1 MTMEETRKSVKKK
14 PSEPTATT
22 QSGNGASTDKPAADS
37 AVAQPQIS
45 VTAIVALVF
54 SAFGIL
60 LVPGI
65 LGLIL
70 ATVAM
75 WQINKSD
82 GRLVGRELAVS
93 ALVLS
98 SVLLIYH
105 LIFLGAITAAAA
117 AVNTLTEAMNGFLE
131 SIGKWFN

>member
-1 MTMEETRKSVKKK
+1 MTMEETRKTVKKK
-14 PSEPTATT
+14 SSEKAATVKHD
-22 QSGNGASTDKPAADS
+22 NGTPKDS
-37 AVAQPQIS
+37 SVANEPVAQAQIS

-54 SAFGIL
+54 SVFGIL

-65 LGLIL
+65 VGLIL
-70 ATVAM
+70 AGIAM
-75 WQINKSD
+75 WRINKSE
-82 GRLVGRELAVS
+82 GRLLGREIAVS

-117 AVNTLTEAMNGFLE
+117 AASALTGAVNGFIE
-131 SIGKWFN
+131 SIGGWFN

>member
-1 MTMEETRKSVKKK
+1 MTMQQTRKPVKKK
-14 PSEPTATT
+14 STEPAAAV
-22 QSGNGASTDKPAADS
+22 QPDNGAPVAQPDVAA
-37 AVAQPQIS
+37 VQPQIS
-45 VTAIVALVF
+45 VMAIVALVL

-65 LGLIL
+65 IGLIL
-70 ATVAM
+70 AVVAL
-75 WQINKSD
+75 WQINRSE

-98 SVLLIYH
+98 TVLLIYH

-117 AVNTLTEAMNGFLE
+117 AANFLGSAIDGFFS
-131 SIGKWFN
+131 SIAAWFD

>member
-1 MTMEETRKSVKKK
+1 MTMEETRKPVKKK
-14 PSEPTATT
+14 SSEPAATV
-22 QSGNGASTDKPAADS
+22 QPDNGAPTEEQP
-37 AVAQPQIS
+37 VTPAQPQIS
-45 VTAIVALVF
+45 VIAIVALVL

-70 ATVAM
+70 SIVAM
-75 WQINKSD
+75 WQINKSE
-82 GRLVGRELAVS
+82 GRLLGRELAIS

-98 SVLLIYH
+98 TVLLIYH

-117 AVNTLTEAMNGFLE
+117 AASALAGAINGFFE
-131 SIGKWFN
+131 SIAGWFK

>member
-1 MTMEETRKSVKKK
+1 MEETRKPVKKK
-14 PSEPTATT
+14 SAEPVATVKH
-22 QSGNGASTDKPAADS
+22 GNGTPKDPSVGDGTT
-37 AVAQPQIS
+37 AQTQIS

-65 LGLIL
+65 IGLIL
-70 ATVAM
+70 AGVSM
-75 WQINKSD
+75 WQINKSE
-82 GRLVGRELAVS
+82 GRLLGREIAVS

-117 AVNTLTEAMNGFLE
+117 AASALTGAINSFFE
-131 SIGKWFN
+131 SIGGWFN

>member
-1 MTMEETRKSVKKK
+1 MAMHETRKPLKKK
-14 PSEPTATT
+14 STEPSAIEQPDNGTPTD
-22 QSGNGASTDKPAADS
+22 QPAVAP
-37 AVAQPQIS
+37 AQPQIS
-45 VTAIVALVF
+45 VMAIVALVL

-60 LVPGI
+60 LVPGV

-70 ATVAM
+70 AAVAM
-75 WQINKSD
+75 WQINRSD

-98 SVLLIYH
+98 TVLLIYH

-117 AVNTLTEAMNGFLE
+117 AASALVGAINGFFE
-131 SIGKWFN
+131 SIAGWFK